1 MGSETPTGTS
11 DGDTL
16 SVDELV
22 ALVRRLEQTIAEL
35 QVENARLKGQLEDR
49 DGQHPTQ
56 RLDDEYSLEAEDKR
70 SCGKGRKKQKSSR
83 RGRRTTAEKL
93 AEANRH

>member
-22 ALVRRLEQTIAEL
+22 ALVRRVEQTIAEL

-49 DGQHPTQ
+49 DGQQLKLTRQ
-56 RLDDEYSLEAEDKR
+56 VDRLAQLSMKIAEDR
-70 SCGKGRKKQKSSR
+70 
-83 RGRRTTAEKL
+83 
-93 AEANRH
+93 

>member
-49 DGQHPTQ
+49 DGQQLKLTRQ
-56 RLDDEYSLEAEDKR
+56 VDRLAQLSMKIAEDR
-70 SCGKGRKKQKSSR
+70 
-83 RGRRTTAEKL
+83 
-93 AEANRH
+93 

>member
-49 DGQHPTQ
+49 DGQQLKLTRQ
-56 RLDDEYSLEAEDKR
+56 VDRLAQLSMKIAE
-70 SCGKGRKKQKSSR
+70 GR
-83 RGRRTTAEKL
+83 
-93 AEANRH
+93 